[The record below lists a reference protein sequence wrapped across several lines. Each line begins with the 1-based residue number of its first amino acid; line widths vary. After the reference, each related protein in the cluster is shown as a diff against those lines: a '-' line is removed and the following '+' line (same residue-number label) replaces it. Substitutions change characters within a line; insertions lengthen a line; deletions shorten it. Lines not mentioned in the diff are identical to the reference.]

1 MNFKVKIPEAI
12 QKLVSS
18 WQLRPQIHRQFLVQ
32 LRDELGSRPF
42 EVGLIHSVA
51 PIRIL
56 HYPFDIPDGSQT
68 HRFVVAFEP
77 NETVRTVTL
86 INAWHSAL
94 EQPATTRPPLVARQ
108 THSRSPL
115 PAQSQDEGAL

>member
-12 QKLVSS
+12 QRFVSS

-32 LRDELGSRPF
+32 LRDELGRRPF
-42 EVGLIHSVA
+42 EVGRIHSVA

-77 NETVRTVTL
+77 NETARTVTL
-86 INAWHSAL
+86 INAWHSVL
-94 EQPATTRPPLVARQ
+94 EQPAPTHAPLVSRQ
-108 THSRSPL
+108 AHSRTPL
-115 PAQSQDEGAL
+115 PVEFRHEDT